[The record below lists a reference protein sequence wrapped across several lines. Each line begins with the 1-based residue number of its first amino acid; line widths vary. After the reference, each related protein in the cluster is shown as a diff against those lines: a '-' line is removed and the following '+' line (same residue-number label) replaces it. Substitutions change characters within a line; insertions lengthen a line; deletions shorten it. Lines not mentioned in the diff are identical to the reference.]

1 MARALE
7 SSTASATRPCP
18 DCNRTFPSHGFTL
31 DAVLHKLRIR
41 YVPLASERNQIIEH
55 VLHARRH
62 LPLYKSERR
71 RLQDALLQL
80 EKEEA
85 VLEQYIAYQEGLL
98 PSVRRLPPE
107 VMARIF
113 DECCRNEFVPKSTV
127 SLTALRLSL
136 VCHDWRVTMHS
147 LPKLWARI
155 SVWLNRADK
164 LAWTRVVQPL
174 LLYLQQAGAQPLSI
188 KFTCDQTAD
197 SVAHRLFRILA
208 SKATCPRIENL
219 SICVPH
225 SLLSDISLDEF
236 GWSFP
241 HLRHLNMDCYGYY
254 EGGAFYPHTVR
265 LRSVVLQR
273 GAPPIESGE
282 KITSVTRITLL
293 ESTLDE
299 IATALLHFPNLE
311 HATFKLTQK
320 TTHNDSWSDDP
331 VVCQR
336 LTSLTLTIFNDAVL
350 TELAENIELPQLNR
364 LEFCFE
370 DGCAKHV
377 GAQLKAMAGII
388 KEAKIET
395 FVLRNA
401 WLSDVDFVNTVV
413 SMGRSLRTLIVHE
426 ASPVHD
432 TVPQAILTPLSLW
445 RLSCYANNRSGSYCP
460 NLRHLELVWGS
471 DVDEDAVLTVL
482 ESRRE
487 SMRQCVALESALIG
501 PRAGKDVAPETIH
514 RLKALRKNGL
524 QVSLI

>member
-1 MARALE
+1 MLE
-7 SSTASATRPCP
+7 GIFRYTKPKGNGFRMPFYSWRKKRRYWSNIS
-18 DCNRTFPSHGFTL
+18 RTKKAYCL
-31 DAVLHKLRIR
+31 RYDAFLL
-41 YVPLASERNQIIEH
+41 
-55 VLHARRH
+55 
-62 LPLYKSERR
+62 KSWRE
-71 RLQDALLQL
+71 
-80 EKEEA
+80 
-85 VLEQYIAYQEGLL
+85 Y
-98 PSVRRLPPE
+98 
-107 VMARIF
+107 F
-113 DECCRNEFVPKSTV
+113 DECCRDEFVPKSTV

-164 LAWTRVVQPL
+164 LAWTHVVEPL
-174 LLYLQQAGAQPLSI
+174 VLYLQQAGAQPLSI

-197 SVAHRLFRILA
+197 SEAHQLFRILA

-219 SICVPH
+219 SICIPH
-225 SLLSDISLDEF
+225 SLLSDISLDEL

-241 HLRHLNMDCYGYY
+241 HLRHLNMDCYGYS
-254 EGGAFYPHTVR
+254 EGGAFYPHT
-265 LRSVVLQR
+265 RSLAFASFAKR
-273 GAPPIESGE
+273 RAPRSNPVK
-282 KITSVTRITLL
+282 KITSVTRITLM

-299 IATALLHFPNLE
+299 IETALPHFPNLE

-320 TTHNDSWSDDP
+320 TTHNDPWSDDP
-331 VVCQR
+331 IVCQR
-336 LTSLTLTIFNDAVL
+336 LTSLTLTIFNDTVL

-370 DGCAKHV
+370 DGWAKHV

-413 SMGRSLRTLIVHE
+413 SMGRSLRTLIVQE

-514 RLKALRKNGL
+514 RLKALRRNGL